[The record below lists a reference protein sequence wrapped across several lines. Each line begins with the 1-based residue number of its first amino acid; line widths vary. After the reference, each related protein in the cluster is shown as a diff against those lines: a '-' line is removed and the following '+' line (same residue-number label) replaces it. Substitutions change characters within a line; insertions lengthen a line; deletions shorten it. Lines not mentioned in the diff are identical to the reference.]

1 MYIVLTFLLLQFNH
15 GSIPNVEIHY
25 DEEGS
30 CNAYTTTDVTAGEP
44 LQICYDNP
52 YNPSALF
59 AKYGFLDE
67 NAPATFCKIMD
78 IIPSTENRNLGLSY
92 SRMLFYHENGGISE
106 EVYDVLL
113 FEHLSGEWQTQKDFY
128 NACMNG
134 DSDTKAAYQQQ
145 YMGEVMGRLKK
156 HVDTFLVEL
165 DKLDEKAA
173 SKDIETHTRIPKI
186 MGHNAFVREVFLR
199 VKQNSIDPVVGY

>member
-1 MYIVLTFLLLQFNH
+1 MDIQAGSPLL
-15 GSIPNVEIHY
+15 
-25 DEEGS
+25 
-30 CNAYTTTDVTAGEP
+30 
-44 LQICYDNP
+44 ICYANP

-78 IIPSTENRNLGLSY
+78 IIPSTENRNLGLSF

-106 EVYDVLL
+106 EVFDVLL
-113 FEHLSGEWQTQKDFY
+113 FEHLSGEWQSQKDFY

-134 DSDTKAAYQQQ
+134 DAETKATYHQQ
-145 YMGEVMGRLKK
+145 YLGEVMGRLKK
-156 HVDTFLVEL
+156 HVDSFLVEL

-173 SKDIETHTRIPKI
+173 SKDIATHTRIPKI
-186 MGHNAFVREVFLR
+186 MAHNAFVREVFER
-199 VKQNSIDPVVGY
+199 VKQNSIDPVFGYQ